1 MNVAADTRVV
11 DELHSVALPSTSW
24 REHSR
29 ARIGS
34 WLDRLALRG
43 MCRAFDT
50 TLMPTASELDV
61 IRRSLAPYLTP
72 ELRSDP
78 RRFFAFLDDRRPL
91 TPTRGGARR
100 AISGG
105 TIERHELLSGYEPFD
120 PEARTASADD
130 WMPIEHWRHDA
141 PAPATVVAVHGFTM
155 GDPVRGATAL
165 MAPEWFALGVDVVLV
180 TLPFHGARTP
190 ATARYS
196 GELFASWHVG
206 RLNEAIR
213 QSIHDLRHVMTWLRS
228 RSDAPIG
235 MIGMSLGGYL
245 SALMAGLVND
255 LAFVIPI
262 AAPVR
267 LRDVSVDAL
276 RAQSLRQ
283 ADATA
288 PGSRRARRGVSCAL
302 SAHLPALPAARACHA
317 RRRTRRSHRATR
329 ARALPLAALGL
340 PGIHWYGG
348 SHVTPSPR
356 RRLRRRARVIC
367 GASRSCRSARVPML
381 DLPPRAVYK
390 RRPA

>member
-29 ARIGS
+29 ARVGS

-50 TLMPTASELDV
+50 TLMPTASELNM
-61 IRRSLAPYLTP
+61 IRRSIEPYLTP

-91 TPTRGGARR
+91 TATRGGARR

-105 TIERHELLSGYEPFD
+105 TIECHELLSGYEPFD

-206 RLNEAIR
+206 RLNEAVR

-228 RSDAPIG
+228 LSDAPIG

-245 SALMAGLVND
+245 TALMAGLVND

-267 LRDVSVDAL
+267 LGTFPSTLYVHSRYAKRMPPPLAVGELDEAY
-276 RAQSLRQ
+276 RAHSPLTYPLSLPRERVMLV
-283 ADATA
+283 A
-288 PGSRRARRGVSCAL
+288 GRGDRIVPPEHAL
-302 SAHLPALPAARACHA
+302 SLWRHWGR
-317 RRRTRRSHRATR
+317 
-329 ARALPLAALGL
+329 

-348 SHVTPSPR
+348 SHVTPFR
-356 RRLRRRARVIC
+356 RAAVFAAGARHLRRLAIV
-367 GASRSCRSARVPML
+367 S
-381 DLPPRAVYK
+381 
-390 RRPA
+390 

>member
-91 TPTRGGARR
+91 TATRGGARR

-130 WMPIEHWRHDA
+130 
-141 PAPATVVAVHGFTM
+141 
-155 GDPVRGATAL
+155 
-165 MAPEWFALGVDVVLV
+165 
-180 TLPFHGARTP
+180 
-190 ATARYS
+190 
-196 GELFASWHVG
+196 
-206 RLNEAIR
+206 
-213 QSIHDLRHVMTWLRS
+213 
-228 RSDAPIG
+228 
-235 MIGMSLGGYL
+235 
-245 SALMAGLVND
+245 
-255 LAFVIPI
+255 
-262 AAPVR
+262 
-267 LRDVSVDAL
+267 
-276 RAQSLRQ
+276 
-283 ADATA
+283 
-288 PGSRRARRGVSCAL
+288 
-302 SAHLPALPAARACHA
+302 
-317 RRRTRRSHRATR
+317 
-329 ARALPLAALGL
+329 
-340 PGIHWYGG
+340 
-348 SHVTPSPR
+348 
-356 RRLRRRARVIC
+356 
-367 GASRSCRSARVPML
+367 
-381 DLPPRAVYK
+381 
-390 RRPA
+390 